1 MEVIGEN
8 ASEICQG
15 VGINNF
21 FFVHDFKSTRN
32 RMKNKQR
39 LKRFHH
45 GKGNNQQSEEIIYT
59 TKKKAFPV
67 FI

>member
-15 VGINNF
+15 VGIDVYF
-21 FFVHDFKSTRN
+21 FGHDFKSTRN

-45 GKGNNQQSEEIIYT
+45 SKGNNQKSEEII
-59 TKKKAFPV
+59 
-67 FI
+67 

>member
-15 VGINNF
+15 VGIDYVYF
-21 FFVHDFKSTRN
+21 FGHDFKSTRN

-45 GKGNNQQSEEIIYT
+45 SKGNNQKSEEII
-59 TKKKAFPV
+59 
-67 FI
+67 